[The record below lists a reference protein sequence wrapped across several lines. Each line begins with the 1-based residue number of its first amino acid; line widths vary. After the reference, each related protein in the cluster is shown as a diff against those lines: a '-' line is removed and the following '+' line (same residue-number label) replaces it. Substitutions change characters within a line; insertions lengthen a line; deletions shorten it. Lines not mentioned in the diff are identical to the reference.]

1 MTTATRKKI
10 KGNETAVPAKLKRP
24 NRLVPSKHNAID
36 FRKLFKLRYQN
47 QLSLDQI
54 SKLVQVPKSTLNDW
68 FKPIDKLI
76 KNPEALTIYDNNK
89 AGFLKAIEFE
99 LLNDLTDADR
109 RKKASLNNV
118 AYAFQQIHVARRLE
132 EGLSTGNLAV
142 NVERTLQK
150 AHESASK
157 MRDKIKDKSLH

>member
-1 MTTATRKKI
+1 
-10 KGNETAVPAKLKRP
+10 
-24 NRLVPSKHNAID
+24 
-36 FRKLFKLRYQN
+36 LRYQN

-142 NVERTLQK
+142 NVE
-150 AHESASK
+150 
-157 MRDKIKDKSLH
+157 